1 MAGAK
6 SRGEEEEDGW
16 VSIELVSRD
25 ERGVGCCERDD
36 ELWCA
41 WGGGLGGRCP
51 PCRKARDSG
60 EAHCRLVIKAE
71 FK

>member
-41 WGGGLGGRCP
+41 WGAGWEDVARHVGKPGTLEKHIAGL
-51 PCRKARDSG
+51 
-60 EAHCRLVIKAE
+60 
-71 FK
+71 